1 MVTKLYVLV
10 NILSKNLRKIN
21 KFIIVIIV
29 FVLYP
34 IICFSQIEN
43 IDPSENQYRI
53 MFYNVENYFDVN
65 HDSSIAYNE
74 YTPYGE
80 LHWTKSKYEKK
91 RNNIYKVIKAVGGW
105 SPVAI
110 IGLVE
115 VENEFV
121 ISDLIDNTPLAREG
135 YKFVHYESND
145 FRGIDVALI
154 YRSESFDFL
163 YSEKIVIRDPQNVDF
178 TTRDILY
185 VKGLLNKDTIHVFV
199 NHWTSRYRGY
209 LESEPY
215 RILAAQ
221 KLIDITDSICS
232 VNSNA
237 NIILMGDFND
247 NPENTSM
254 QLVTNTSNCGFEN
267 VELLNT
273 NPDVLGT
280 LKYQSNWSNFDQ
292 IILSNSLFVG
302 AEGIRCSHQGNIF
315 DADYLLETDLKFMGL
330 KTNRTNIG
338 FKYHGG
344 FSDHLPVYIDIISVP

>member
-1 MVTKLYVLV
+1 MSSLIKYLGKTT
-10 NILSKNLRKIN
+10 
-21 KFIIVIIV
+21 KFITIIV
-29 FVLYP
+29 VSVIVLHP
-34 IICFSQIEN
+34 IICISQIEN
-43 IDPSENQYRI
+43 HDASDNQHRI
-53 MFYNVENYFDVN
+53 MFYNVENYFDSK

-74 YTPYGE
+74 FTPYGD

-91 RNNIYKVIKAVGGW
+91 RNSIYKVIKAVGGW
-105 SPVAI
+105 TPVSM

-121 ISDLIDNTPLAREG
+121 ISDLINNTPLTREG

-154 YRSESFDFL
+154 YKSDCFDLLF
-163 YSEKIVIRDPQNVDF
+163 SEKIVIRDPQNYDF

-185 VKGLLNKDTIHVFV
+185 VKGLINADTIHVFV

-221 KLIDITDSICS
+221 KLIHITDSICS
-232 VNSNA
+232 ANTNA

-247 NPENTSM
+247 NPENKSI
-254 QLVTNTSNCGFEN
+254 QLITNTSGCGFKTI
-267 VELLNT
+267 ELLNT

-280 LKYQSNWSNFDQ
+280 LKYQGNWSKFDQ
-292 IILSNSLFVG
+292 IIVSNSLLSG
-302 AEGIRCSHQGNIF
+302 ADGIKSSYQGRIF
-315 DADYLLETDLKFMGL
+315 DADYLLEPDLKFLGL
-330 KTNRTNIG
+330 KTNRTNNG

-344 FSDHLPVYIDIISVP
+344 FSDHLPVYIDIVSVP